1 MIDVNSEE
9 FTFFINLVQTFNQIC
24 EERNNLE
31 QALDEIEKY
40 INKAQLGEFP
50 DGVIYWLKDDE
61 VGKNLLQI
69 IKKAKGEYKN
79 DN

>member
-31 QALDEIEKY
+31 QALDEIEKD